1 MKKSEGQSQL
11 SKEILMKNGLLF
23 YLVLKSKYTFKADKY
38 SLELPNIKN
47 SLKKLLKD
55 KKNVCSNWHNMQ
67 VIKSLKTNVFPFS

>member
-38 SLELPNIKN
+38 SSLELPNIKN

-55 KKNVCSNWHNMQ
+55 KKNVCSN
-67 VIKSLKTNVFPFS
+67 